1 MLLCLLGSFTLLGRY
16 LDPLLMLKLSTL
28 TSWQSFNDLRM
39 QSRKEQKFAYDP
51 TVVNNIWRV
60 FTRFAEEVFAQY
72 ELTFVVK
79 DLDFLFLNLFQC
91 DQIWRSFATL
101 EFFWRLWQIF
111 KSQFSIWQ
119 NFVPNFKCDWAN
131 FLCCSWTNIE
141 KVI

>member
-1 MLLCLLGSFTLLGRY
+1 MLLCLLGSFTFLGRY

-60 FTRFAEEVFAQY
+60 FTRFAAEVFAQY

-91 DQIWRSFATL
+91 DQICRNFATL
-101 EFFWRLWQIF
+101 EFFWRLWQILRVNLAF
-111 KSQFSIWQ
+111 GKI
-119 NFVPNFKCDWAN
+119 
-131 FLCCSWTNIE
+131 LCLISNAIGQIFFAVHGQIL
-141 KVI
+141 KK